1 MDNYIKIYREQMEQV
16 TLSDAADRAIGEEL
30 LKTDAGKGALYMKQA
45 GSNSG
50 KKEYPMEVHVSKNT
64 GFP

>member
-16 TLSDAADRAIGEEL
+16 TLPDAADRAIGEEL

-50 KKEYPMEVHVSKNT
+50 KKEQSRS
-64 GFP
+64 